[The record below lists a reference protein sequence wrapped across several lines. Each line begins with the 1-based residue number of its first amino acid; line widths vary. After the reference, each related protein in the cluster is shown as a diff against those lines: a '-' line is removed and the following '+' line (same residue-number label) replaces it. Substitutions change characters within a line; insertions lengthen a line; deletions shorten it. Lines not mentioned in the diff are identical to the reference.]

1 MPITFRCQQ
10 CQQLMSISRK
20 KAGMLT
26 TCPRCGSETPVPLQ
40 EDDAEV
46 SLKPGNKESSNEKE
60 ITQGPEE
67 FSLKTPKDQSGIKTL
82 AIADNSWDEEEEEF
96 QLRRAKTEFEEMDLT
111 PMVDVTFLLLIFFMV
126 TASFSI
132 EKSIEVPPPNPDQ
145 EGASQTIQPL
155 EELENQSILV
165 EIDAENRF
173 FIESEEV
180 QDVRELP
187 AMLADVRSRDS
198 KNEVIITVDEQS
210 HHESIV
216 QVIDAA
222 QEIGLQR
229 IRWGVM
235 SNE

>member
-10 CQQLMSISRK
+10 CQQLMRISRK

-26 TCPRCGSETPVPLQ
+26 TCPRCGSETPVPLL
-40 EDDAEV
+40 EDNAEV
-46 SLKPGNKESSNEKE
+46 SLKPNQKE
-60 ITQGPEE
+60 IVSEPERNLQNTQ
-67 FSLKTPKDQSGIKTL
+67 KDQSGIKTL
-82 AIADNSWDEEEEEF
+82 ATAENSSDAEEEEF
-96 QLRRAKTEFEEMDLT
+96 QLRRAQTDFEEMDLT

-180 QDVRELP
+180 QDFRELP
-187 AMLADVRSRDS
+187 TLLADVRTRDS
-198 KNEVIITVDEQS
+198 KNEVIITVDERS

>member
-1 MPITFRCQQ
+1 MPIKFRCQE

-20 KAGMLT
+20 QAGMLT
-26 TCPRCGSETPVPLQ
+26 ICPRCGSETPVPASQVEADAFVYREPRSHADAIEENNVEVAQ
-40 EDDAEV
+40 ET
-46 SLKPGNKESSNEKE
+46 SIRKG
-60 ITQGPEE
+60 
-67 FSLKTPKDQSGIKTL
+67 L
-82 AIADNSWDEEEEEF
+82 AFAGNSWEDEEDEF
-96 QLRRAKTEFEEMDLT
+96 RLREAKTDFEEMDLT

-180 QDVRELP
+180 SDVRELP
-187 AMLADVRSRDS
+187 TLLADVRTRDS
-198 KNEVIITVDEQS
+198 KNEVIITVDARS

-235 SNE
+235 SEK